1 MLREIIIALL
11 IIALAFSISTLID
24 EGIMG
29 SFVFDNT
36 ISIGNIIEG
45 VLVAALVIV
54 TSYYAIT
61 TRKTLAAVNRSTEVS
76 VKPHIKCSM
85 AIIGVDTLFLK
96 VSNVGVGSAL
106 NVNLKYEIESIE
118 NSDRDWVS
126 STMLPKDAYTFY
138 IKRKDDDKLIG
149 LSYCSR
155 NQTTIKVSGSYTD
168 ILEIPYTIDESIDVT
183 DISKKLL
190 SSQQM
195 IRTDDME
202 EINHSLKDIKDDL
215 RFMRQ
220 DFHRLVRKHDN

>member
-1 MLREIIIALL
+1 MLLAIIIALL
-11 IIALAFSISTLID
+11 IIALAFSISALID

-61 TRKTLAAVNRSTEVS
+61 TRKTLAAVNRSTKVS

-149 LSYCSR
+149 GISFACKR
-155 NQTTIKVSGSYTD
+155 NLKTRRC
-168 ILEIPYTIDESIDVT
+168 
-183 DISKKLL
+183 KLTNRL
-190 SSQQM
+190 WFN
-195 IRTDDME
+195 RRDDN
-202 EINHSLKDIKDDL
+202 IHGTA
-215 RFMRQ
+215 
-220 DFHRLVRKHDN
+220 